1 MGARTVFSF
10 ETEPGEFIHLYSHSG
25 GETKMNDL
33 AKAID
38 RARPRWE
45 DETYALRIMVSQLI
59 GHYWGEQTG
68 YGLWTQHQFE
78 ESYEPTEINVRHKS
92 VRVNETLFTFNE
104 FISEYGGTK

>member
-33 AKAID
+33 ANAIEC
-38 RARPRWE
+38 ARVRWE
-45 DETYALRIMVSQLI
+45 DETYALRIMVSTLI
-59 GHYWGEQTG
+59 GESWSSEYG

-78 ESYEPTEINVRHKS
+78 ESYEPTEINVRHKT
-92 VRVNETLFTFNE
+92 VRVNDNLFTFNE
-104 FISEYGGTK
+104 FISEYAGQR

>member
-33 AKAID
+33 ANAID
-38 RARPRWE
+38 RASPRWE

-59 GHYWGEQTG
+59 GHYWNQETG

-78 ESYEPTEINVRHKS
+78 ESYEETEINIRDKMVYVK
-92 VRVNETLFTFNE
+92 TAPFTFEE
-104 FISEYGGTK
+104 FIDYFGGQR